1 MSMSHVTPRLILAT
15 APSSSTN
22 ESCHIRATAPCSST
36 DDGTHP
42 MPQESCHMS
51 MSHSANAYTP
61 HEKLLGI
68 IDGITWVS
76 NPATRK
82 DLAASTWGVFWYQT
96 KVPILFKIMVQIKQK
111 RGTGVK
117 NPSPKSLWCGVIL
130 TRDRATRRRHTP

>member
-1 MSMSHVTPRLILAT
+1 MRHDTWHHTTLTPRLIRATAPSSSTDESCHVSMSHVTPRLIVAT

-22 ESCHIRATAPCSST
+22 
-36 DDGTHP
+36 DGTHP

-82 DLAASTWGVFWYQT
+82 DLAASTWGVFWY
-96 KVPILFKIMVQIKQK
+96 
-111 RGTGVK
+111 
-117 NPSPKSLWCGVIL
+117 
-130 TRDRATRRRHTP
+130 